1 MFRKRPKNPLQRDLS
16 NIILWAFLFV
26 VALLVENWK
35 IAIVFFLFMVYYI
48 WHKKHTAKKISDAL
62 EKREQNYAD
71 IYGYEEGYGDN
82 VSFEDNE
89 D

>member
-1 MFRKRPKNPLQRDLS
+1 MRKRPKNPLQQDMS
-16 NIILWAFLFV
+16 NILLWGFLFV
-26 VALLVENWK
+26 VALIVGNWK
-35 IAIVFFLFMVYYI
+35 VSIAFFLFMVYYI
-48 WHKKHTAKKISDAL
+48 WHRKRTKDKIADAL
-62 EKREQNYAD
+62 EKRERNYAD